1 MKLKSSKD
9 VIWRS
14 INPTRVELFPGRWD
28 RTCAQRSTFSIQW
41 RCCSC
46 ATRMVMTMNIP
57 TFIIACEGKMKQYS
71 LTMHNETHDYGIHY
85 IHTSGA
91 WRHTSAYLPLLYTT
105 PYTVLSR
112 SLILILRFIL
122 ITTSIY
128 TLITTMFTL
137 STPCIPNLLATL
149 KYEFIARMSELQG
162 NVVFS
167 ITVLSGYHA
176 FSGGC
181 ITTIQNIYWVKI
193 TVSHQYNFLELF

>member
-14 INPTRVELFPGRWD
+14 INPTRVDLFPGRWD

-71 LTMHNETHDYGIHY
+71 LTMRYETHDYGIHY

-105 PYTVLSR
+105 PYTILSS
-112 SLILILRFIL
+112 SLILVLRFFL
-122 ITTSIY
+122 ITTALSTI
-128 TLITTMFTL
+128 ITMVFTL
-137 STPCIPNLLATL
+137 VMHCIPNLLVTIN
-149 KYEFIARMSELQG
+149 YVFITRMRSL
-162 NVVFS
+162 
-167 ITVLSGYHA
+167 
-176 FSGGC
+176 
-181 ITTIQNIYWVKI
+181 
-193 TVSHQYNFLELF
+193 